1 MSHLSNQLAFPA
13 HILSVKCVLGAG
25 DNKAREPVVAPSLGC
40 VQSVGE
46 TGAGQ
51 RPQESHYKVASVG
64 LSAEYKPVSQVPFFS

>member
-13 HILSVKCVLGAG
+13 HILSLKCVLGAG
-25 DNKAREPVVAPSLGC
+25 DTKAHEPVVVPSLGC

-51 RPQESHYKVASVG
+51 LPQESHYKVASVS
-64 LSAEYKPVSQVPFFS
+64 LSAENKPVSQALFFS